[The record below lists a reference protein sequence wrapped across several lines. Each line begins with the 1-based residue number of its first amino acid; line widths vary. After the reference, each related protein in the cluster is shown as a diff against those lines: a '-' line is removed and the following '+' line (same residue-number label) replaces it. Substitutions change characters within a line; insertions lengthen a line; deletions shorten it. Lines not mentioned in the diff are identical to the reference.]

1 MAPRLERFEPR
12 HPVPL
17 NVHMQKSLSV
27 GPRRLGEVLLI
38 RQIKRVIIASF
49 PVLFL
54 LAWPRVSF
62 TFFAHGLT
70 FSGSSPRHYAIV
82 SLHLRPSELFAFLM
96 VRHSAVRSRGT
107 RFVDLTEIQA
117 SAIVG
122 LHWPFPANFLLSFRV
137 YEWRSMLQSCSL
149 RVCGISMGLTIR
161 RTTTLTHITIYR
173 GGGQSNW
180 NTLQPRRPEQLEHT
194 AAVNRPDGQSN
205 WNTLQPSR

>member
-62 TFFAHGLT
+62 TFFVHGLT

-82 SLHLRPSELFAFLM
+82 SLHLRPSELFAFVWSDIQRFDPAAL
-96 VRHSAVRSRGT
+96 VLWTSRRSKRVPLSVCIGLF
-107 RFVDLTEIQA
+107 RLTF
-117 SAIVG
+117 S
-122 LHWPFPANFLLSFRV
+122 
-137 YEWRSMLQSCSL
+137 
-149 RVCGISMGLTIR
+149 
-161 RTTTLTHITIYR
+161 
-173 GGGQSNW
+173 
-180 NTLQPRRPEQLEHT
+180 
-194 AAVNRPDGQSN
+194 
-205 WNTLQPSR
+205 